1 MVSENEIKE
10 MFLPSV
16 FKTSLLLLD
25 YCSEKQGNLK
35 KKNVYSGTHLKHII
49 DINTLI
55 C

>member
-25 YCSEKQGNLK
+25 YCSEKRKLK
-35 KKNVYSGTHLKHII
+35 KKKRVLRYTFKAYNRY
-49 DINTLI
+49 
-55 C
+55 

>member
-25 YCSEKQGNLK
+25 YCSEKRKLK

>member
-25 YCSEKQGNLK
+25 YCSEKQGNFK
-35 KKNVYSGTHLKHII
+35 KKRVLRYTFKAYNRY
-49 DINTLI
+49 
-55 C
+55 

>member
-35 KKNVYSGTHLKHII
+35 KKTCTQVHI
-49 DINTLI
+49 
-55 C
+55 

>member
-25 YCSEKQGNLK
+25 YCSENREIK
-35 KKNVYSGTHLKHII
+35 KKVHSGKW
-49 DINTLI
+49 
-55 C
+55 

>member
-25 YCSEKQGNLK
+25 YCSEKQGNYK
-35 KKNVYSGTHLKHII
+35 KQKRVLRYTFKAYNRY
-49 DINTLI
+49 
-55 C
+55 